1 MAHFLKS
8 LELNGF
14 KSFAQKTTLHFPDG
28 ITAIVGPNGS
38 GKSNVVDAFRWILGE
53 REAKNLRGGKV
64 EDLIFAGTP
73 EKSRQSLAQA
83 SLHFENKGGF
93 FPVDMSEISIMRQV
107 TRDGQSQYFM
117 NQSEVRLKDLIDFFA
132 KVRLG
137 TKGFTIVTQGN
148 SDLFIR
154 ATPSE
159 RREMLEE
166 MLGLREFQ
174 IKKSRAENQLKNTQ
188 INLEKVKA
196 LIEEILPHLRSLRRQ
211 TSRWQKRGALEEE
224 LINCENLLFGSEWKW
239 IEEEIAKIQKEI
251 NDHKGELSVLEAE
264 KVKAEKHQHEVETK
278 EPKER
283 EELEKIKNQTNQLLE
298 KQILLEKDF
307 GRLEVQLEM
316 SSRDTSS
323 SLPSVEKLLNL
334 IKKIKNRLEF
344 NLEKNL
350 DDLKKAIREVLSEI
364 DGEINSGSAKKT
376 PALDQGLRAQFQKIE
391 SELSFI
397 KKEISNLREKEKILG
412 QSQGAFYLAF
422 KEAVTQV
429 ERAKGRIEE
438 WGEKNQKIIFERERL
453 ELRRDELKRQ
463 IIQAGRKPDE
473 FSQKSISSN
482 EAINLEKG
490 LDSSS
495 LRELE
500 HKILKLRGDLAS
512 IGEID
517 EAVMKEAKETE
528 TRYEFLGKELEDT
541 EKAKNDLRQLIKD
554 LSDKIKTEF
563 NEALHHINKEF
574 NEFFRSMFD
583 GGHAKLVFEKK
594 EKKIAEPSADSAL
607 PGTDAAEPEEE
618 KAEEGIEISLSLP
631 RKRLT
636 SLEVLSG
643 GERSLVGIA
652 ALFAMISVS
661 PPPFLV
667 LDEIDAALDER
678 NARRFSEMLKTF
690 SKKTQFIVVTHNR
703 SSMEAADVLY
713 GVTLDGD
720 GTSKIL
726 SLKLEPTS

>member
-14 KSFAQKTTLHFPDG
+14 KSFAQKTVLHFPDG

-53 REAKNLRGGKV
+53 REAKNLRGAKV

-83 SLHFENKGGF
+83 SLNFENKDGF
-93 FPVDMSEISIMRQV
+93 FPVDMSEISVMRQV
-107 TRDGQSQYFM
+107 TRDGASQYFM

-137 TKGFTIVTQGN
+137 TKGLTIVTQGN

-154 ATPSE
+154 ATSVE

-174 IKKSRAENQLKNTQ
+174 IKKNRAEHQLKNTQ
-188 INLEKVKA
+188 INLDKVRA

-211 TSRWQKRGALEEE
+211 TARWQKRGTLEKE
-224 LINCENLLFGSEWKW
+224 LANCENLLFGSEWKW
-239 IEEEIAKIQKEI
+239 IEKEISEIQKEI
-251 NDHKGELSVLEAE
+251 NDHKGELALLEVE
-264 KVKAEKHQHEVETK
+264 KAKAEKYQREVETK

-307 GRLEVQLEM
+307 GRLEVQLEIG
-316 SSRDTSS
+316 SREIPS
-323 SLPSVEKLLNL
+323 SLPSAEKLVNL
-334 IKKIKNRLEF
+334 LQRIKSNLESS
-344 NLEKNL
+344 LEKNL
-350 DDLKKAIREVLSEI
+350 DDLKSVVRNLLREIESEI
-364 DGEINSGSAKKT
+364 SVGDAKKT
-376 PALDQGLRAQFQKIE
+376 SNPAQNLKDQFQKIE
-391 SELSFI
+391 ADLTSI
-397 KKEISNLREKEKILG
+397 KKEISTLREKEKIL
-412 QSQGAFYLAF
+412 SKNQGEFYLAF
-422 KEAVTQV
+422 KEAVTRV
-429 ERAKGRIEE
+429 EQAKGKIEE
-438 WGEKNQKIIFERERL
+438 WGERNQKIIFERERL
-453 ELRRDELKRQ
+453 ELRKDELKRQ
-463 IIQAGRKPDE
+463 IDQAGRKPEE
-473 FSQKSISSN
+473 FQEKSEIK
-482 EAINLEKG
+482 EEVNLEKG
-490 LDSSS
+490 LDSSD
-495 LRELE
+495 LRELD

-512 IGEID
+512 IGEVD
-517 EAVMKEAKETE
+517 DAVMKEAKETE
-528 TRYEFLGKELEDT
+528 ERYEFLGKELEDT
-541 EKAKNDLRQLIKD
+541 EKAKNDLKQLIKD
-554 LSDKIKTEF
+554 LTDKIKTEF

-574 NEFFRSMFD
+574 DEFFKSMFD

-594 EKKIAEPSADSAL
+594 EKKIAAESAADSITPNKA
-607 PGTDAAEPEEE
+607 TIEPEEE
-618 KAEEGIEISLSLP
+618 KPEEGIEINLSLP

-713 GVTLDGD
+713 GVTLDSD

>member
-14 KSFAQKTTLHFPDG
+14 KSFAQKTVLHFPDG

-53 REAKNLRGGKV
+53 REAKNLRGAKV

-83 SLHFENKGGF
+83 SLNFENKDGF
-93 FPVDMSEISIMRQV
+93 FPVDMSEISVMRQV
-107 TRDGQSQYFM
+107 TRDGASQYFM

-137 TKGFTIVTQGN
+137 TKGLTIVTQGN

-154 ATPSE
+154 ATSVE

-174 IKKSRAENQLKNTQ
+174 IKKNRAEHQLKNTQ
-188 INLEKVKA
+188 INLDKVRA

-211 TSRWQKRGALEEE
+211 TARWQKRGTLEKE
-224 LINCENLLFGSEWKW
+224 LANCENLLFGSEWKW
-239 IEEEIAKIQKEI
+239 IEKEISEIQKEI
-251 NDHKGELSVLEAE
+251 NDHKGELALLEVE
-264 KVKAEKHQHEVETK
+264 KAKAEKYQREVETK

-307 GRLEVQLEM
+307 GRLEVQLEIG
-316 SSRDTSS
+316 SREIPS
-323 SLPSVEKLLNL
+323 SLPSAEKLVNL
-334 IKKIKNRLEF
+334 LQRIKSNLESS
-344 NLEKNL
+344 LEKNL
-350 DDLKKAIREVLSEI
+350 DDLKSVVRNLLREIESEI
-364 DGEINSGSAKKT
+364 SVGDAKKT
-376 PALDQGLRAQFQKIE
+376 SNPAQNLKDQFQKIE
-391 SELSFI
+391 ADLTSI
-397 KKEISNLREKEKILG
+397 KKEISTLREKEKIL
-412 QSQGAFYLAF
+412 SKNQGEFYLAF
-422 KEAVTQV
+422 KEAVTRV
-429 ERAKGRIEE
+429 EQAKGKIEE
-438 WGEKNQKIIFERERL
+438 WGERNQKIIFERERL
-453 ELRRDELKRQ
+453 ELRKDELKRQ
-463 IIQAGRKPDE
+463 IDQAGRKPEE
-473 FSQKSISSN
+473 FQEKSEIK
-482 EAINLEKG
+482 EEVNLEKG
-490 LDSSS
+490 LDSSD
-495 LRELE
+495 LRELD

-512 IGEID
+512 IGEVD
-517 EAVMKEAKETE
+517 DAVMKEAKETE
-528 TRYEFLGKELEDT
+528 ERYEFLGKELEDT
-541 EKAKNDLRQLIKD
+541 EKAKNDLKQLIKD
-554 LSDKIKTEF
+554 LTDKIKTEF

-574 NEFFRSMFD
+574 DEFFKSMFD

-594 EKKIAEPSADSAL
+594 EKKIAAESAADSITPNKA
-607 PGTDAAEPEEE
+607 TIEPEEE
-618 KAEEGIEISLSLP
+618 KPEEGIEISLSLP

-713 GVTLDGD
+713 GVTLDSD